1 MVGDDGSCVCRLRL
15 ESGPTQLGQG
25 AAEACV
31 VWVYSV
37 YLGTETKGEKR
48 IDQGKG
54 VCELLL
60 LWSLSEGSGQK
71 GR

>member
-31 VWVYSV
+31 VWVCTCV
-37 YLGTETKGEKR
+37 LGYRDKR
-48 IDQGKG
+48 REEDRPR
-54 VCELLL
+54 
-60 LWSLSEGSGQK
+60 EGSV
-71 GR
+71 